1 MKDNLLLG
9 KFSQDVPK
17 FLPITFTYEKNFG
30 IVLHGDKP
38 AQGTRRIILIPLCEA
53 KNIPFNCFFY
63 NIWLHQIMITVSTDF
78 NRACSYDSNPVVQK
92 DDLVFAIELDL
103 STPEN
108 SIVLLLTDLRLKGFV
123 AFEKGLRI

>member
-1 MKDNLLLG
+1 
-9 KFSQDVPK
+9 
-17 FLPITFTYEKNFG
+17 
-30 IVLHGDKP
+30 
-38 AQGTRRIILIPLCEA
+38 
-53 KNIPFNCFFY
+53 
-63 NIWLHQIMITVSTDF
+63 MITVSTDF
-78 NRACSYDSNPVVQK
+78 NRACSYDSHPVVQK